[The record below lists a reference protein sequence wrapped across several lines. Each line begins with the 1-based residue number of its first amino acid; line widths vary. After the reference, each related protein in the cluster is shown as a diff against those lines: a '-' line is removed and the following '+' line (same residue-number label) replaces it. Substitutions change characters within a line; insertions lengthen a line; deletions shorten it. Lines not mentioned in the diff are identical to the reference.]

1 MMQPPLR
8 LRCQQ
13 GPFPCCATE
22 KVRFLSL
29 SASSYIGLLLLP
41 AGRRPGEMREFL
53 LQGSG
58 KPGKIY
64 DHQCGFVS
72 LDPWIQCRSSATAV
86 GFTTTRSTAAS
97 QGRTT
102 STVATMAHTCSCGLP
117 NTPTGTAW
125 PSLDQQPGTA
135 RPGQI
140 SAAAVWHGS
149 NRSPTPWVVSPA
161 GQGHRLAGR
170 AKWCDRIWLHAINPK
185 LYTQ

>member
-1 MMQPPLR
+1 MMAASPSSALPA
-8 LRCQQ
+8 
-13 GPFPCCATE
+13 GTIPCCATE
-22 KVRFLSL
+22 KVKFLSL
-29 SASSYIGLLLLP
+29 SASSYIGLSLLP
-41 AGRRPGEMREFL
+41 AGRRPEEMREFL

-117 NTPTGTAW
+117 NAATGTAW
-125 PSLDQQPGTA
+125 PSLVEQPGTA

-149 NRSPTPWVVSPA
+149 NRSPTPWVVSSA
-161 GQGHRLAGR
+161 GRGRRLAGR
-170 AKWCDRIWLHAINPK
+170 AKWYDRIWLYAINPK